1 MKGGACDTQ
10 ANNEMKNI
18 TSKYIILAAT
28 VLVVVVAAIASTFVF
43 YYHPDSQGG
52 TPPFPTDVTT
62 PVVTT
67 PVVTTPSG
75 TTPAVTTPGNTDP
88 AGTTPVTTTPVVT
101 TPVVTTP
108 VTTTPSGGGELP
120 AWTPDEDHFN
130 FLILGNDAVAL
141 NTDVLMLVSYNV
153 REGSLSVMQI
163 PRDTYIRTD
172 ASSYKKINSI
182 YPALYVKAKAEG
194 ASNPDAVALKGLAS
208 ILEQSL
214 CIKIH
219 YSATMDLAGFANIV
233 DAIGG
238 VTVDVPFDM
247 IYEDPYQNLN
257 INIKAGLQVLD
268 GEKSAQ
274 FIRFRADYKLADIS
288 RINVQKI
295 FMTAFIKQ
303 VKENLT
309 ASTVSAM
316 VEQAMKYVNTLDNAK
331 EKSMSLADLVYFAK
345 SALSIDLSSV
355 TMLTL
360 PGTVVNHDG
369 LSYYVLNKNA
379 TIGAINKYFNIYN
392 TEISS
397 GIFDQSAI
405 FNNADVADI
414 NSAYIARS
422 GSVSDEYNGDQIDG
436 GDVQIK

>member
-1 MKGGACDTQ
+1 MQ
-10 ANNEMKNI
+10 ANKEMKKI

-28 VLVVVVAAIASTFVF
+28 VLVVVIAAIASTFVF
-43 YYHPDSQGG
+43 YYHPNSQGG
-52 TPPFPTDVTT
+52 TPPFPTDITT
-62 PVVTT
+62 PV
-67 PVVTTPSG
+67 P
-75 TTPAVTTPGNTDP
+75 TTPAVTTPG
-88 AGTTPVTTTPVVT
+88 TTTPGSTEPNATTPSVT

-108 VTTTPSGGGELP
+108 VTTTPSIVVP
-120 AWTPDEDHFN
+120 DWTPDTDHFN

-182 YPALYVKAKAEG
+182 YPALYVKAKADG
-194 ASNPDAVALKGLAS
+194 AENPDLAALKGLAS

-219 YSATMDLAGFANIV
+219 YSATMDLTGFANIV

-247 IYEDPYQNLN
+247 IYKDPYQNLD
-257 INIKAGLQVLD
+257 IDIKAGVQLLN
-268 GEKSAQ
+268 GEKASQ

-316 VEQAMKYVNTLDNAK
+316 VEQSVKYIKTLDNAK

-360 PGTVVNHDG
+360 PGTVVNHEG

-397 GIFDQSAI
+397 GIFDQNAVY
-405 FNNADVADI
+405 NNADVADI
-414 NSAYIARS
+414 NSAYVARS
-422 GSVSDEYNGDQIDG
+422 GSVSEEYSGDQIDG
-436 GDVQIK
+436 GDIQIK